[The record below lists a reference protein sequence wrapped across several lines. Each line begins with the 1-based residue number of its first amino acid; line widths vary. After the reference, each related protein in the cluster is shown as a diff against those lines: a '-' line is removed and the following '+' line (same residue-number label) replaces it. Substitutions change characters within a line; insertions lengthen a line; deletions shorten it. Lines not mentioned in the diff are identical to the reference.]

1 MSEGQLYDLYDGSL
15 EHQLVDKIDKDI
27 FGIRDMLPE
36 KAVGVLTEE
45 TIRKTAEDLADKIEQ
60 LDNGD
65 LGIRK
70 ELVSLGVTD
79 RYLGLRNTLS
89 EMGNDPKK
97 ASEEVIKK
105 AIRFVP
111 RELLLLILNTQ
122 VGTEDEKQF
131 KLGLYATELHA
142 RIYEAT
148 EDKINVESLH
158 FAKNVLDEFD
168 TDLTIYYGTFRE
180 VIEKIELLRSFVY
193 EELYYNPENLNIALV
208 DTIKEDMKWRDIDEF
223 PLNEFIVTDNN
234 QLNPVYNA
242 YLDIMKPI
250 KETKALAR
258 LWEDEVIEEAISRQ
272 EEQREVFNESKYLYK
287 EGNLVLMR
295 DGLTIVEP
303 NGKFRHI
310 ASSKVKEEDKEE
322 LKGRVVGNE

>member
-1 MSEGQLYDLYDGSL
+1 MTEGQLYDLYDGSL

-36 KAVGVLTEE
+36 QAIDVLTEE
-45 TIRKTAEDLADKIEQ
+45 TIRKTAEELADKIEQ

-131 KLGLYATELHA
+131 KLGLYATEIHA

-223 PLNEFIVTDNN
+223 PLNEFIVTDKN

-250 KETKALAR
+250 KETKALVR
-258 LWEDEVIEEAISRQ
+258 LWEDDKILEVRQ
-272 EEQREVFNESKYLYK
+272 ELRGQEEVFETSKYLYNNR
-287 EGNLVLMR
+287 NLVLMR
-295 DGLTIVEP
+295 DGLTVVEP
-303 NGKFRHI
+303 TGRFKHL
-310 ASSKVKEEDKEE
+310 ASSKVKAVDIEEVVAL
-322 LKGRVVGNE
+322 LKNE

>member
-1 MSEGQLYDLYDGSL
+1 MTEGQLYDLYDGSL

-36 KAVGVLTEE
+36 QAVDVLTEE
-45 TIRKTAEDLADKIEQ
+45 TIRKTAWDLADKIEQ

-89 EMGNDPKK
+89 EMGNDPKN

-131 KLGLYATELHA
+131 KLGLYATEIHA

-168 TDLTIYYGTFRE
+168 TDLTNYYETYRE

-234 QLNPVYNA
+234 QLNPVFNA

-250 KETKALAR
+250 KETKALTR
-258 LWEDEVIEEAISRQ
+258 LWEDDKILEVRQ
-272 EEQREVFNESKYLYK
+272 ELRGQEEVFETSKYLYNNR
-287 EGNLVLMR
+287 NLVLMR
-295 DGLTIVEP
+295 DGLTIVYP
-303 NGKFRHI
+303 TGRFKHL
-310 ASSKVKEEDKEE
+310 ASSKVKAVDIEE
-322 LKGRVVGNE
+322 VVALIKNE